1 MRLSEDK
8 SRRLSALIWRERLR
22 KWIPIGLAIVCLF
35 GGLTF
40 YFNWQSNHSDPTID
54 LHARSGT
61 VLGVK
66 RQTLRSAA
74 IVHVKLDDGSE
85 VDAFSGLG
93 TFLTPGTPV
102 QIGEARHASGR
113 LTYDILQRN

>member
-8 SRRLSALIWRERLR
+8 ARRLAVMVWRERLLR
-22 KWIPIGLAIVCLF
+22 GLPFVLLALCML

-40 YFNWQSNHSDPTID
+40 YFNWQSSHADPTVEVQ
-54 LHARSGT
+54 ARTGT
-61 VLGVK
+61 VLNVK

-74 IVHVKLDDGSE
+74 IVHVRLDDNSE

-93 TFLTPGTPV
+93 TMLAPGTSI
-102 QIGEARHASGR
+102 QIGETRHASGR
-113 LTYDILQRN
+113 LTYDVLKRN

>member
-8 SRRLSALIWRERLR
+8 ARRLGTLIWRERLR
-22 KWIPIGLAIVCLF
+22 RWLPPVLGVLCLF
-35 GGLTF
+35 GGLTL
-40 YFNWQSNHSDPTID
+40 YFNWQSSHSDPTVE
-54 LHARSGT
+54 LHPRSGT
-61 VLGVK
+61 VLNVK

-74 IVHVKLDDGSE
+74 IVHVRLDDGSE

-93 TFLTPGTPV
+93 AILAPGTPV